1 MRNILKQYKK
11 NSLHTIDKRVHY
23 YNFWDGQTADEIWFS
38 GFLKSRGFLDKY
50 PKAQFA
56 FFSTLGNINILR
68 IDTLQ
73 HLLNIFG
80 SKRIRFFFNGENNHH
95 PYFTPYLHNLLDHKS
110 IDLSL
115 GFDYTIDPRYIRFP
129 LWILEMFSPE
139 SSAEDIKNI
148 CNKLSHQRPDHE
160 RNRFCALVSGASTM
174 LGTESMEMRKQIVES
189 LNTIATVDCAGKLLH
204 NTDEL
209 KTKFNDNKAEFLKQY
224 KFYICPENASVEG
237 YVTEKIF
244 HAIGSGCIPIYWGS
258 NNNPEPD
265 VLNHDAILFWNNDD
279 NHNNDL
285 LMKQIG
291 ELQRNDNLYRE
302 FFEQPR
308 LKDNAWEVVA
318 GYFERLEQH
327 LNDILK

>member
-1 MRNILKQYKK
+1 MHKIFKYKPLTTDK
-11 NSLHTIDKRVHY
+11 NRIRY
-23 YNFWDGQTADEIWFS
+23 YNFWDGQLADEIWFT
-38 GFLKSRGFLDKY
+38 GFLQKRGFLNKY
-50 PKAQFA
+50 SKVHFD
-56 FFSTLGNINILR
+56 FFSTLGNIDIFR
-68 IDTLQ
+68 IDTLL
-73 HLLNIFG
+73 HLMNVG
-80 SKRIRFFFNGENNHH
+80 KRKRVRIFFNGENNHH
-95 PYFTPYLHNLLDHKS
+95 PYFAPYVHNLLDHKS

-115 GFDYTIDPRYIRFP
+115 GFDYTVDPRYLRFP
-129 LWILEMFSPE
+129 LWILEMFPPE
-139 SSAEDIKNI
+139 SSTEDIKNI
-148 CNKLSHQRPDHE
+148 CNKLSHQRLDHG
-160 RNRFCALVSGASTM
+160 RNRFCALISGASTM
-174 LGTESMEMRKQIVES
+174 LGTESMEMRRQIVEI

-209 KTKFNDNKAEFLKQY
+209 KTKYNDNKAEFLKQY

-237 YVTEKIF
+237 YVTEKVF

-302 FFEQPR
+302 FLEQPR